1 MTFFPTQYPDE
12 LLYSIFARYHI
23 RTGNTSPKNTIKEI
37 FETTTAAAV
46 VDLPCNLETAIKN
59 MPIGSEHTVEELIYN
74 NTLFP
79 YYNAFL
85 PHNRAIK
92 VLKSIRGVY
101 GGDIHTR
108 VGIVGSTITINKFMK
123 YCSKCNAEDKKKY
136 GELYWHRLFQ
146 LPGVLVCPKHEL
158 FLNESSVPFKGK
170 NKHEYIATSEEN
182 CENKPLT
189 INHDGDDLE
198 KLISIAKEIVFLLD
212 NKLLN
217 HSYNW
222 FSEKYKN
229 LLIEKEL
236 ATVTGRVNQ
245 VELVNSFSNFYSKE
259 LLALF
264 ESIVDYD
271 YTNNWLSSI
280 VRKHRKVFHPI
291 RHILLIKFLGTTVE
305 NFFQEKTLYQPFG
318 KGPWP
323 CLNRA
328 SDHYHKLFVDTIHIT
343 QDFDTSQPVGT
354 FYCSCGFVFSR
365 RGPDKSEKDRYR
377 IGRIKAFGP
386 IWEERLKALIE
397 VKKYSLREIGRRLN
411 VDVKT
416 VKKYSGKLLNN
427 NNSEENITKLE
438 AEKIEKKAIYR
449 KLWLDLQINN
459 KDLYKNELRQLDKA
473 SYMWLFKNDKEWLN
487 SNSPQHKITISPS
500 LKLDWN
506 IRDEK
511 ILRDVKAEVDK
522 IFNSNGKPTRIS
534 ISIIGKK
541 LGILSMLEKNLSKLP
556 CTKQYLLSVSE
567 SVESFQIR
575 RVKWAVRELIN
586 KNGESKEWQVLK
598 MAGIRDT
605 CSEKIKKTIC
615 DEIYLH
621 SLN

>member
-12 LLYSIFARYHI
+12 LLYSVFARYHI
-23 RTGNTSPKNTIKEI
+23 RTGNTSSKNTIKEI
-37 FETTTAAAV
+37 FETTTATAV
-46 VDLPCNLETAIKN
+46 VDLPCNLEKVIKN

-108 VGIVGSTITINKFMK
+108 VGIVGSTITTNKFMK
-123 YCSKCNAEDKKKY
+123 YCFKCNAEDKEKY

-146 LPGVLVCPKHEL
+146 LPGVLACPKHEVL
-158 FLNESSVPFKGK
+158 LNESSVPFKGI
-170 NKHEYIATSEEN
+170 NKHEYIAASEES
-182 CENKPLT
+182 CKKKPLA
-189 INHDGDDLE
+189 INHNSNDLE
-198 KLISIAKEIVFLLD
+198 ELISIAKEIAFLLE

-259 LLALF
+259 LLALL

-280 VRKHRKVFHPI
+280 VRKHRNVFHPI

-305 NFFQEKTLYQPFG
+305 NFFQEKALYQPFG
-318 KGPWP
+318 TGPWP

-328 SDHYHKLFVDTIHIT
+328 SDHYHKLVVDKTHIS
-343 QDFDTSQPVGT
+343 QDFDTKQPVGT
-354 FYCSCGFVFSR
+354 FYCNCGFVFSR

-377 IGRIKAFGP
+377 IGRIKVFGP
-386 IWEERLKALIE
+386 IWEEKLKIFVEAE
-397 VKKYSLREIGRRLN
+397 KYSLREIGRKLN

-416 VKKYSGKLLNN
+416 VKKYSGKLLSN
-427 NNSEENITKLE
+427 NNSKGNITILE
-438 AEKIEKKAIYR
+438 AEKIEKKVRRR

-459 KDLYKNELRQLDKA
+459 KELSKNELRQLDKA
-473 SYMWLFKNDKEWLN
+473 LYMWLFKNDKEWLN
-487 SNSPQHKITISPS
+487 SNSPRHKIIINPS
-500 LKLDWN
+500 VKLDWN

-511 ILRDVKAEVDK
+511 ILKDVKAEVDN
-522 IFNSNGKPTRIS
+522 IFTSNGKPIRIT
-534 ISIIGKK
+534 ISNIGKK
-541 LGILSMLEKNLSKLP
+541 LGFLSMLEKNLAKLP
-556 CTKQYLLSVSE
+556 YTKEYLLATVE
-567 SVESFQIR
+567 SAESFQIR

-586 KNGESKEWQVLK
+586 KNGEAKEWQVLK
-598 MAGIRDT
+598 MAGIRDA
-605 CSEKIKKTIC
+605 CSEKINKTIC
-615 DEIYLH
+615 DEIYLY